1 MHELVIKLEGFPE
14 TVQHIAD
21 VIDDAFPGKFAWIQ
35 AVDYAEIL
43 TIKVEG
49 YEVPCMPTHI
59 VGEIAA

>member
-21 VIDDAFPGKFAWIQ
+21 VIDDAFPSRIAWIQ
-35 AVDYAEIL
+35 AADAGTL

-49 YEVPCMPTHI
+49 YEMPSMPTHI
-59 VGEIAA
+59 VGDLAA